1 MVMAT
6 ATRMETA
13 TGMVRTA
20 PLAPP
25 TRNSL
30 SRWLATSFPVLGT
43 LWHLYQRP
51 RRKPGLL
58 LLRSY
63 MPIYE
68 YVCDDCGE
76 RFERIVMSQRQKIT
90 CPKCE
95 SAKHT
100 IQLSVFAAPAN
111 GSKSSM

>member
-1 MVMAT
+1 
-6 ATRMETA
+6 
-13 TGMVRTA
+13 
-20 PLAPP
+20 
-25 TRNSL
+25 
-30 SRWLATSFPVLGT
+30 
-43 LWHLYQRP
+43 
-51 RRKPGLL
+51 
-58 LLRSY
+58 

-76 RFERIVMSQRQKIT
+76 RYERIVMSQRQKIT

-111 GSKSSM
+111 GGKSSASSSSSAGPSGGSCGCTPRTCGCH